1 MDLLKTLMNDARNGD
16 AEAARKI
23 GDLYREATHG
33 IKYSPR
39 SAYRWYAE
47 SALGGSAVGQNNV
60 GAAFEN
66 GVGCPQSY
74 AKAAKW
80 YRLSA
85 AQGFGVAMANL
96 GFLYL
101 HGYGVKP
108 DRKEALSW
116 FKRGAAA
123 GCPKSKRMVK
133 TVLGEE

>member
-16 AEAARKI
+16 SEAARKI
-23 GDLYREATHG
+23 GDMYREGTHG
-33 IKYSPR
+33 IKYSQR

-47 SALGGSAVGQNNV
+47 SALGGSPVGQNNV

-66 GVGCPQSY
+66 GVGCTQSF

-85 AQGFGVAMANL
+85 DQGFGVAMANL

-101 HGYGVKP
+101 NGYGVKP
-108 DRKEALSW
+108 DRAEALSW